1 MSLNSLHVQPII
13 HMKQAKKFVFI
24 DYSDQDDEDLA
35 PYHGKAIALDIADEH
50 TPFPSLFII
59 HEMRVR
65 GYHPF
70 HDTCPYVPDAIDWQD
85 WVKTTGVLDDTRSHF
100 YRHGHGRGAPRL
112 PQMPSITPINTSGG
126 GESSARGTQRL
137 ELNENVIADILA
149 ATRAMPSWKECGVEG
164 TRWTGT
170 AEENRQKYLSISHV
184 P

>member
-1 MSLNSLHVQPII
+1 
-13 HMKQAKKFVFI
+13 MKQAKKFVFI
-24 DYSDQDDEDLA
+24 DYSDQHDEDLA
-35 PYHGKAIALDIADEH
+35 PYHGKAIALDVADKH

-70 HDTCPYVPDAIDWQD
+70 RNTCPYVPDDNAIDWQD
-85 WVKTTGVLDDTRSHF
+85 WVKTTGILDDTGSHF
-100 YRHGHGRGAPRL
+100 RRHGHGRGAPKQ

-126 GESSARGTQRL
+126 GGESSARGTRRL
-137 ELNENVIADILA
+137 ELNEKVVEDILA
-149 ATRAMPSWKECGVEG
+149 ATRAMVSWKECGMEE